1 MRPRTPSSVG
11 TARSDA
17 DGRARAGRGRRR
29 GRRAGTA
36 HAGQTGQVDRIS
48 AFVDWM
54 FRDRATGK
62 IVIAQLP
69 NPALIVWI
77 VATVA
82 ALPTTG
88 TLHTLLGYAATVAL
102 VVWAGDELLR
112 GVNPFRRLLGVAVL
126 VWEVYSLTRGG

>member
-1 MRPRTPSSVG
+1 MAQ
-11 TARSDA
+11 AR
-17 DGRARAGRGRRR
+17 
-29 GRRAGTA
+29 
-36 HAGQTGQVDRIS
+36 QTGVMDRVS
-48 AFVDWM
+48 AVVDWM
-54 FRDRATGK
+54 LRDRATGK
-62 IVIAQLP
+62 IVIAQFP

-88 TLHTLLGYAATVAL
+88 TLHTLLGYAATLAL

-126 VWEVYSLTRGG
+126 AWEVYSLARGG